1 MISTSEIQPVNK
13 LETNVTEPCGEIPI
27 KLLNAVRLYDENS
40 WRMSTRDE
48 GFCVNISVQSMMTR
62 TVGNFSFMID
72 GIDLVINSRQGHY
85 VYGTQPNV

>member
-1 MISTSEIQPVNK
+1 MISTSEIQPENK

-27 KLLNAVRLYDENS
+27 KPLNAVWLLYDEN
-40 WRMSTRDE
+40 RDE
-48 GFCVNISVQSMMTR
+48 GFCVNISVQSIMTR